1 LTKLPEKSFI
11 SDEHTSEEFKVIF
24 KGTFSRINSTKK
36 FKELTLF
43 INNRLVESESLK
55 RALDRAYQAGY

>member
-1 LTKLPEKSFI
+1 M
-11 SDEHTSEEFKVIF
+11 SDEHTSEEYKVIF

-55 RALDRAYQAGY
+55 RALDRAYQACY